1 MSNEKWTTFDI
12 NSFCFRLFFLPHSK
26 IGIAAAVCRWSK
38 VTLMDRNRRRI
49 ALDWFIPF
57 QGYPSRVARNHPAS
71 WLLEFLPTKIRAA
84 AKQVSFASF
93 SFFKFPFWN
102 RFFRD
107 DIGSSTS
114 IISFRYSPS
123 SSFLLW
129 FDASR
134 NANRQNILVKM
145 EQTQKNHRKT
155 NGTKLLNDVVEL
167 EHWHMS

>member
-84 AKQVSFASF
+84 AKQVSVASF
-93 SFFKFPFWN
+93 FFFLFLFRK

-114 IISFRYSPS
+114 IISFRYSPPLPFFVIWCKS
-123 SSFLLW
+123 QCEPTEHFS
-129 FDASR
+129 
-134 NANRQNILVKM
+134 Q
-145 EQTQKNHRKT
+145 
-155 NGTKLLNDVVEL
+155 NGTDTKK
-167 EHWHMS
+167 SS

>member
-84 AKQVSFASF
+84 AKQVSVASF
-93 SFFKFPFWN
+93 FFFY
-102 RFFRD
+102 FFFERD
-107 DIGSSTS
+107 FFVM
-114 IISFRYSPS
+114 ISVVPHPS
-123 SSFLLW
+123 SLFGIPLLFLFLW